1 MTHTL
6 PESDTLAHTPRAGGE
21 TVPTRAHSA
30 NAPGRGWVLTGIG
43 AAVASAAGIAASMMS
58 GAVYEPDLAGDA
70 VGIVERMSEQIAPMV
85 LFHVASSVGALLL
98 VVFAAGLRR
107 FLRERTPTDHL
118 APQVASSGL
127 LLVSVVLLIG
137 TALNTEFIFGL
148 FDTSLLVPET
158 AVFYGHWIGTV
169 PWYWAGAGLA
179 ALAVGVAGRRYGAVS
194 GWLTW
199 VSLILG
205 ALTALLAVSPL
216 QYMAGMTGPLW
227 LLIVTIALLRER

>member
-1 MTHTL
+1 MTDTAVHETTTA
-6 PESDTLAHTPRAGGE
+6 PEAPEPTFEAPR
-21 TVPTRAHSA
+21 R
-30 NAPGRGWVLTGIG
+30 RGWVVAGIG
-43 AAVASAAGIAASMMS
+43 AAVASIAGIASSMMS
-58 GAVYEPDLAGDA
+58 GAVYEPSLAGDA
-70 VGIVERMSEQIAPMV
+70 AGIVEKMSEQVVPMV
-85 LFHVASSVGALLL
+85 VFHVASAIAALLL

-107 FLRERTPTDHL
+107 FLIERTPLDHL
-118 APQVASSGL
+118 APQVASTGL
-127 LLVSVVLLIG
+127 LLVSVALLMG

-199 VSLILG
+199 VSLVLG
-205 ALTALLAVSPL
+205 AITTMLAVSPL

>member
-1 MTHTL
+1 MT
-6 PESDTLAHTPRAGGE
+6 DTAVPQTTTAPDSLEPTFETPR
-21 TVPTRAHSA
+21 R
-30 NAPGRGWVLTGIG
+30 RGWVFAGIG
-43 AAVASAAGIAASMMS
+43 AAVASVAGIGSSMMS
-58 GAVYEPDLAGDA
+58 GAVYEPSLAGDA
-70 VGIVERMSEQIAPMV
+70 VGIVEKMSEQVVPMV
-85 LFHVASSVGALLL
+85 VFHTASATAALLL

-107 FLRERTPTDHL
+107 FLVERTPVDHL
-118 APQVASSGL
+118 APQVASTGL
-127 LLVSVVLLIG
+127 VLVSVALLMG